1 MSAPLFKQDVL
12 FTQRILAVCG
22 FYAGPRD
29 GKWNTD
35 CEAAEARFD
44 AESKRIAT
52 QLGSFDPRSESNI
65 MTLLPVAQ
73 GKCREFMSVALRWKV
88 GQVKILSGTRTYAE
102 QNALYALGRTKPGR
116 IVTKARGGFS
126 NHNFGIAWDVGI
138 FVDGVYYEG
147 KKGKEDQAYSDLAR
161 FIKNNNVNGISWGGD
176 WKSIVDKP
184 HYQLIAGDNVTRCR
198 AMLEDGKA
206 YA

>member
-1 MSAPLFKQDVL
+1 MSSPLFKQDIL
-12 FTQRILAVCG
+12 FTQRILTVAG
-22 FYAGPRD
+22 FYKGQRD
-29 GKWNTD
+29 GKWNTGCD
-35 CEAAEARFD
+35 AAEADFD
-44 AESKRIAT
+44 AESRRIAAEVGT
-52 QLGSFDPRSESNI
+52 FDPRSEANI
-65 MTLLPVAQ
+65 LTLLPVAQ
-73 GKCREFMSVALRWKV
+73 KKCREFMDVVSRWPF

-138 FVDGVYYEG
+138 FVGGVYYEG
-147 KKGKEDQAYSDLAR
+147 KAAKEDRAYDDLAAYV
-161 FIKNNNVNGISWGGD
+161 KNGVSGLAWGGD

-184 HYQLIAGDNVTRCR
+184 HYQLVAGNDVRRCR
-198 AMLEDGKA
+198 AMLEEGKA